1 MLFAN
6 VEDDLR
12 GIWQNAIRQKALLE
26 RTFHDYKR
34 KVYETEVLERMQN
47 WTGGVRRYTGNK
59 KAD

>member
-1 MLFAN
+1 
-6 VEDDLR
+6 
-12 GIWQNAIRQKALLE
+12 LE